1 MRKKIGI
8 IVNYLYESYQLKV
21 LNGIFNTAKRLNTD
35 IFVFVGGN
43 LYQEDIENKQRNKI
57 YKLISE
63 ENIHGLIIMGLVLG
77 YNISKSKVLAFYNQ
91 YINQIPIV
99 SLGLYVEKVPSVV
112 VDNLKGFKDLLIH
125 LIKDHKYRNIAFVT
139 GPKNN
144 EDAQKRY
151 ELFMEITK
159 KHGISI
165 SPEFIYEGDFA
176 KLSGIEAVKTFLD
189 KRKIKPQVIVFSN
202 DMMAIGGIEELKRRN
217 IKVPEEIAVTGFDN
231 IEESYFVNPT
241 LTTVE
246 QPLSELGEKS
256 LELCLSLIEGENFI
270 KHVFLPT
277 KLIIRESCGHRD
289 LLINKY
295 HIDKLDKSFIKG
307 KIKNLDE
314 AKKYKDNFIKIIRQD
329 MNIEKRPLDKLT
341 SDLYDSFF
349 SSIFK
354 KRSSFLNTIKTYA
367 LKIEDLENLK
377 EFLSAL
383 YYFIELF
390 LSKKFLLKAENIILK
405 AISTLDMYSEKNLR
419 YDKFK
424 TNEETEQLGFIGSDL
439 ISSFK
444 MEEIIER
451 MAQRI
456 PELNIKKFYIVLYEE
471 ESNIG
476 NLKLAYIDGRIL
488 SEDYY
493 FKISEIIPSR
503 LYPKKNSIL
512 IVKPL
517 FFQEKW
523 FGHIVFEYGPKR
535 GIIYEI
541 LRAQIS
547 AAIQGALL
555 FEEINKLVITDPLTG
570 LFNRRYIEEEIQKEI
585 ARSQRYERPLS
596 VMVLDLDNFKL
607 VNDTFGHKYGDE
619 ILKKIGETLKKS
631 CRKVD
636 VVGRYGGDEFVVILP
651 ETNLEKSI
659 RVADKI
665 IKNVEKIDIATTN
678 NLKLY
683 LSVSIGIASFP
694 EITRNPEKLLNLAD
708 LAMYKAKRLGG
719 RQYSIASY

>member
-1 MRKKIGI
+1 
-8 IVNYLYESYQLKV
+8 
-21 LNGIFNTAKRLNTD
+21 
-35 IFVFVGGN
+35 
-43 LYQEDIENKQRNKI
+43 
-57 YKLISE
+57 
-63 ENIHGLIIMGLVLG
+63 
-77 YNISKSKVLAFYNQ
+77 
-91 YINQIPIV
+91 
-99 SLGLYVEKVPSVV
+99 
-112 VDNLKGFKDLLIH
+112 
-125 LIKDHKYRNIAFVT
+125 
-139 GPKNN
+139 
-144 EDAQKRY
+144 
-151 ELFMEITK
+151 
-159 KHGISI
+159 
-165 SPEFIYEGDFA
+165 
-176 KLSGIEAVKTFLD
+176 
-189 KRKIKPQVIVFSN
+189 
-202 DMMAIGGIEELKRRN
+202 
-217 IKVPEEIAVTGFDN
+217 
-231 IEESYFVNPT
+231 
-241 LTTVE
+241 
-246 QPLSELGEKS
+246 
-256 LELCLSLIEGENFI
+256 
-270 KHVFLPT
+270 
-277 KLIIRESCGHRD
+277 
-289 LLINKY
+289 
-295 HIDKLDKSFIKG
+295 
-307 KIKNLDE
+307 
-314 AKKYKDNFIKIIRQD
+314 
-329 MNIEKRPLDKLT
+329 LDKLT

-354 KRSSFLNTIKTYA
+354 KRNSFLNTIKTYA
-367 LKIEDLENLK
+367 LKIEDLENFK

-383 YYFIELF
+383 YCFIELF

-405 AISTLDMYSEKNLR
+405 AISMLDMYSEKNLR

-493 FKISEIIPSR
+493 FKISKIIPSR
-503 LYPKKNSIL
+503 LYPKKTSIL

-523 FGHIVFEYGPKR
+523 FGHIAFEYGPKR

-665 IKNVEKIDIATTN
+665 IKNVEKINIATAN